1 MAGCT
6 FHWASRHQITHI
18 DTHSMDSPITASQ
31 FSSDPS
37 LDLSRLI
44 IDAAPNG
51 LLLTTEAGIIRFA
64 NRHVEQMFGYP
75 CEELVGLSVE
85 VLIPER
91 FTASH
96 VRYRHQFNDA
106 PSARP
111 MGVGRNVQGRHKNGT
126 EFPLEVGLSLLPLPS
141 GLHYIASMIDIS
153 VRRRDE
159 QALQHSHAELERR
172 VQERTAE
179 LVTINAALREGEERY
194 RLLADATFDGIAIHH
209 QGLIVEANP
218 GLERMFGYAPGELT
232 GTPLLALMDENCHE
246 KVVSSL
252 PPGDH
257 NPYECTGRRKDGS
270 TFSEEVIVKPYRY
283 KSQDMHLVAIRDI
296 TERKRAE
303 KALQSAYQQLSFHI
317 ENTPLAVIEWTADF
331 RLQRWSP
338 QAEKIF
344 GWPAKD
350 VEGKYPHEWR
360 FVFTDDK
367 EALHSVIERLM
378 KGRERQSVYR
388 GRQYTNAGG
397 GVHCVWHNSVL
408 TDERGAVVSIMSLI
422 QDLSGQV
429 RLEQQFHQ
437 AQKMDAIGRLAGGIA
452 HDFNNLLTIING
464 YSDLA
469 LTNRNIPPRVQNGLQ
484 QILNAGH
491 RAAALTHQLLAFSR
505 QQVMQPQVL
514 NVNSIVVNMEKLLR
528 RLIGENI
535 KLICRLDEKVSR
547 IKADP
552 GQIEQIVMNLAVN
565 ARDAMPHGGQLI
577 IETQH
582 VELDDAFLAEQAPA
596 LAPGSYALLAI
607 QDTGIGMDEA
617 TLLRIFEPFFTTKGP
632 EKGTGLGL
640 ATVHGIVQQS
650 NGLITVSSQVGQGTR
665 FQIYFPRVT
674 GGVQQASKTAL
685 PQAAVRGSET
695 VLLVEDEPIVRAFA
709 RQVLTD
715 HGYAVLEA
723 ATAEEALFLSN
734 GYDNTI
740 HLLLSDVVLPSGGGP
755 LLAKHLRNQRSSI
768 KVLLMSGYIDRGF
781 NIADNLAD
789 TTPFIQKP
797 FTQEVLLQKIR
808 AVLDTP
814 ETNSDSAQQLSWLT

>member
-1 MAGCT
+1 M
-6 FHWASRHQITHI
+6 HEIK
-18 DTHSMDSPITASQ
+18 DSPMADPQ
-31 FSSDPS
+31 DPPSDQQPD
-37 LDLSRLI
+37 DLFRLI
-44 IDAAPNG
+44 VDAAPNG
-51 LLLTTEAGIIRFA
+51 LLLTNRDGSIILA
-64 NRHVEQMFGYP
+64 NAEVERMFGYRR
-75 CEELVGLSVE
+75 EELAGQSVE
-85 VLIPER
+85 LLMPARFSPEH
-91 FTASH
+91 T
-96 VRYRHQFNDA
+96 RHRHSFNQA
-106 PSARP
+106 PTSRA
-111 MGVGRNVQGRHKNGT
+111 MGVGRDLYGRRKDGS
-126 EFPLEVGLSLLPLPS
+126 EFPIEIGLNPVSLPS
-141 GLHYIASMIDIS
+141 GMHYLASIIDITT
-153 VRRRDE
+153 RKQNE
-159 QALQHSHAELERR
+159 QDLQQSHAELERR

-209 QGLIVEANP
+209 QGLIIEANP
-218 GLERMFGYAPGELT
+218 GLERMFGYVPGELI
-232 GTPLLALMDENCHE
+232 GTPMLALMDEKCHE
-246 KVVSSL
+246 QVVTGLQAGEHS
-252 PPGDH
+252 
-257 NPYECTGRRKDGS
+257 PYECVGRRKDGS
-270 TFSEEVIVKPYRY
+270 TFSEEVVVKPYRY
-283 KSQDMHLVAIRDI
+283 KGHDMHLVAIRDI
-296 TERKRAE
+296 TEPKRAE

-344 GWPAKD
+344 GWPAEE
-350 VEGKYPHEWR
+350 VEGKFPHEWR

-367 EALHSVIERLM
+367 DALLGVIDRLM
-378 KGRERQSVYR
+378 KGRERQNVYR
-388 GRQYTNAGG
+388 GRQYTKSGSV
-397 GVHCVWHNSVL
+397 VHCVWHNSVL
-408 TDERGAVVSIMSLI
+408 TDEHGAVVSIMSLI

-452 HDFNNLLTIING
+452 HDFNNLLTVING

-514 NVNSIVVNMEKLLR
+514 NVNSVVVNMEKLLR

-535 KLICRLDEKVSR
+535 KLICRLDEKVGR

-577 IETQH
+577 IETQD
-582 VELDDAFLAEQAPA
+582 VELDDDFLSAQAPT
-596 LAPGSYALLAI
+596 LSPGSYAMLAI

-632 EKGTGLGL
+632 GKGTGLGL

-650 NGLITVSSQVGQGTR
+650 NGMITVSSQLGQGTR

-674 GGVQQASKTAL
+674 GTVQQPSKTAL
-685 PQAAVRGSET
+685 PQAAIRGSET

-755 LLAKHLRNQRSSI
+755 LLAKHLRSQRSNI

-808 AVLDTP
+808 SVLDTP
-814 ETNSDSAQQLSWLT
+814 ETNSDTAQQLSWLT

>member
-1 MAGCT
+1 MADP
-6 FHWASRHQITHI
+6 Q
-18 DTHSMDSPITASQ
+18 DSP
-31 FSSDPS
+31 SDQQGD
-37 LDLSRLI
+37 DLFRLVV
-44 IDAAPNG
+44 DAAPNG
-51 LLLTTEAGIIRFA
+51 LLLTNQDGRIILA
-64 NRHVEQMFGYP
+64 NAEIERMFGYRG
-75 CEELVGLSVE
+75 EELAGQSVE
-85 VLIPER
+85 LLMPTR
-91 FTASH
+91 FSPDHTRHRHSFNQAPTA
-96 VRYRHQFNDA
+96 RA
-106 PSARP
+106 
-111 MGVGRNVQGRHKNGT
+111 MGVGRDLYGRRKDGA
-126 EFPLEVGLSLLPLPS
+126 EFPIEIGLNPVSLPS
-141 GLHYIASMIDIS
+141 GMHYLASIIDITARKQS
-153 VRRRDE
+153 E
-159 QALQHSHAELERR
+159 QDLRQSHAELERR

-209 QGLIVEANP
+209 QGIIIEANP
-218 GLERMFGYAPGELT
+218 GLERMFGYAPGELL
-232 GTPLLALMDENCHE
+232 GTPILNLVDEEARE
-246 KVVSSL
+246 KVA
-252 PPGDH
+252 GGEH
-257 NPYECTGRRKDGS
+257 NPCECMGRRKDGS
-270 TFSEEVIVKPYRY
+270 TFAEEVIVKPYRY

-350 VEGKYPHEWR
+350 VEGKYHHEWR

-378 KGRERQSVYR
+378 KGRERQNIYR

-397 GVHCVWHNSVL
+397 VVHCVWHNSVL

-452 HDFNNLLTIING
+452 HDFNNLLTVING

-469 LTNRNIPPRVQNGLQ
+469 LTNRSIPPRVQNGLQ

-535 KLICRLDEKVSR
+535 KLICRLDEKIGR

-582 VELDDAFLAEQAPA
+582 VELDDAFLSAQAPA
-596 LAPGSYALLAI
+596 LSPGSYAMLAI

-632 EKGTGLGL
+632 GKGTGLGL

-674 GGVQQASKTAL
+674 GTVQQPSKTAL

-755 LLAKHLRNQRSSI
+755 LLAKHLRNQRSTI

-781 NIADNLAD
+781 SIADNLAD

-808 AVLDTP
+808 SVLDTP

>member
-1 MAGCT
+1 MT
-6 FHWASRHQITHI
+6 
-18 DTHSMDSPITASQ
+18 
-31 FSSDPS
+31 DPHAHTPDQQTN
-37 LDLSRLI
+37 DLYRLI
-44 IDAAPNG
+44 VDAAPTG
-51 LLLTTEAGIIRFA
+51 LLLTNREGLIILL
-64 NRHVEQMFGYP
+64 NQQVEQMFGYRR
-75 CEELVGLSVE
+75 EELVGQSVE
-85 VLIPER
+85 LLMPPRFSPEH
-91 FTASH
+91 A
-96 VRYRHQFNDA
+96 RHRQTLNQA
-106 PSARP
+106 PSARA
-111 MGVGRNVQGRHKNGT
+111 MGVGRDLYGRRKDGS
-126 EFPLEVGLSLLPLPS
+126 EFPIEIGLNPVTLPS
-141 GLHYIASMIDIS
+141 GTHYLASMIDITA
-153 VRRRDE
+153 RKQGE
-159 QALQHSHAELERR
+159 QDLHQSRADLERR
-172 VQERTAE
+172 VRERTAE
-179 LVTINAALREGEERY
+179 LVTINTALREGEERY
-194 RLLADATFDGIAIHH
+194 RLLADATFDGIAIHN
-209 QGLIVEANP
+209 QGIIVEANP
-218 GLERMFGYAPGELT
+218 GLERMFGYAPGELI
-232 GTPLLALMDENCHE
+232 GTALLNLVADECRE
-246 KVVSSL
+246 KVVAAMQAGEQ
-252 PPGDH
+252 P
-257 NPYECTGRRKDGS
+257 PYESVGRRKDGS

-283 KSQDMHLVAIRDI
+283 KGHDMHLVAIRDI

-317 ENTPLAVIEWTADF
+317 ENTPLAVIEWTADM

-344 GWPAKD
+344 GWRSEE
-350 VEGKYPHEWR
+350 VEGKYSHEWR
-360 FVFTDDK
+360 FVFTDDT
-367 EALHSVIERLM
+367 EALHGVIDRLM
-378 KGRERQSVYR
+378 KGRERQNVYR
-388 GRQYTNAGG
+388 GRQYTKAGG
-397 GVHCVWHNSVL
+397 VVHCVWHNSVL

-429 RLEQQFHQ
+429 RLEQQFHH

-452 HDFNNLLTIING
+452 HDFNNLLTVING

-469 LTNRNIPPRVQNGLQ
+469 LANRNIPPRVQNGLQ

-491 RAAALTHQLLAFSR
+491 RAASLTHQLLAFSR

-514 NVNSIVVNMEKLLR
+514 NINSVVVNMEKLLR

-535 KLICRLDEKVSR
+535 KLICRLDEKIGR

-565 ARDAMPHGGQLI
+565 ARDAMPNGGQLI

-582 VELDDAFLAEQAPA
+582 VELDDAFLSTQAPT
-596 LAPGSYALLAI
+596 LSPGPYVLLAI
-607 QDTGIGMDEA
+607 EDTGIGMDDV
-617 TLLRIFEPFFTTKGP
+617 TLMRIFEPFFTTKGP
-632 EKGTGLGL
+632 GKGTGLGL

-650 NGLITVSSQVGQGTR
+650 NGLITVSSQLGQGTR

-674 GGVQQASKTAL
+674 AAIQPVAKTGS
-685 PQAAVRGSET
+685 PQAAVKGTET

-723 ATAEEALFLSN
+723 ATAEEGLFLSN

-740 HLLLSDVVLPSGGGP
+740 HLLLSDVVLPTGGGP

-781 NIADNLAD
+781 SIADNLAD

-808 AVLDTP
+808 TVLDTP
-814 ETNSDSAQQLSWLT
+814 ETNSDTAQQLSWLT